1 MKIPRYGKLSARL
14 RELGLTQNDLAYA
27 LSLSPGPVSQRMQ
40 GDVAWNIEEMYR
52 TMELC
57 RISPEEMHN
66 YFPDPTT
73 TKKRG
78 IVA

>member
-1 MKIPRYGKLSARL
+1 MKIPRYGKLSSRL

-27 LSLSPGPVSQRMQ
+27 LNLSPGPVSQRMQ

-57 RISPEEMHN
+57 RISPEEMHI

>member
-1 MKIPRYGKLSARL
+1 
-14 RELGLTQNDLAYA
+14 
-27 LSLSPGPVSQRMQ
+27 
-40 GDVAWNIEEMYR
+40 
-52 TMELC
+52 MELC
-57 RISPEEMHN
+57 RISPEEMHI

>member
-1 MKIPRYGKLSARL
+1 MKMPRYGKLSARL

-27 LSLSPGPVSQRMQ
+27 LNLSPGPVSQRMQ
-40 GDVAWNIEEMYR
+40 ATSPWNIEEMYR

-57 RISPEEMHN
+57 RISPEEMHI

>member
-27 LSLSPGPVSQRMQ
+27 LNLSPGPVSQRMQ
-40 GDVAWNIEEMYR
+40 GDVAWNIEELYR

-57 RISPEEMHN
+57 RISPEEMHI

-73 TKKRG
+73 AKKRG

>member
-1 MKIPRYGKLSARL
+1 MKIPRYRKLSSRL

-27 LSLSPGPVSQRMQ
+27 LNLSPGPVSQRMQ

-57 RISPEEMHN
+57 RISPEEMHI

>member
-1 MKIPRYGKLSARL
+1 MKMPRYGKLSARL

-27 LSLSPGPVSQRMQ
+27 LNLSPGPVSHRMQ
-40 GDVAWNIEEMYR
+40 CDVAWNIEEMYR

-57 RISPEEMHN
+57 RISTEEMHI

>member
-1 MKIPRYGKLSARL
+1 MKMPRYGKLSARL

-27 LSLSPGPVSQRMQ
+27 LNLSPGPVSQRMQ

-57 RISPEEMHN
+57 RISPEEMHI

-73 TKKRG
+73 PKKRG